1 MRILVTLLLL
11 STSAFAQNQVRT
23 VTRSV
28 LQFGDLE
35 RKLAAAPQ
43 AERANYLSDDF
54 EERLCAEPGTPI
66 ARNEWLAQPAPRF
79 SYRQEAVHD
88 LGDASVFSALA
99 LNGDSQYS
107 VVDVWRKDGNTYK
120 LAIRYLCPATG
131 SKPSPSIPKRY

>member
-11 STSAFAQNQVRT
+11 SNLAFAQNQVRT

-35 RKLAAAPQ
+35 RKLATAPE
-43 AERANYLSDDF
+43 AERAKYLTDDF

-66 ARNEWLAQPAPRF
+66 ARDQWLAQSAPEF
-79 SYRQEAVHD
+79 SFRQESVHD
-88 LGDASVFSALA
+88 LGGSSVFSALA
-99 LNGDSQYS
+99 FDRDSQFS
-107 VVDVWRKDGNTYK
+107 VVDVWRKQGDSYK
-120 LAIRYLCPATG
+120 LTIRYLCPATG